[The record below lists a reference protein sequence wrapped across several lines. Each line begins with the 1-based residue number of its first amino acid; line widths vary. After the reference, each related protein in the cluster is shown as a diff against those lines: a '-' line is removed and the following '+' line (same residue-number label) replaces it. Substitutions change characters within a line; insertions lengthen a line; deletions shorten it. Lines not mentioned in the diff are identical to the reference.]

1 MTDPFF
7 IDKLRNLQ
15 GQVSKKY
22 NTFIRYVSSHP
33 KEIAFMTLT
42 DLSKASGVSR
52 STIVRFAVAL
62 GYEGYP
68 GLRKDFQ
75 QMIRSDLTTFE
86 RFRLYS
92 DEQKPQKQAKHPF
105 EKTLQ
110 TEREN
115 LQNLLSSVQQE
126 NLKRV
131 IHGLNVAETVFIAG
145 TQSTESIA
153 QYFAYHL
160 SIISDNIRFI
170 QRANGDAI
178 SLLKIMNKK
187 SLVFLISLV
196 RYPRALIQ
204 IGEWAKAKGAKIVV
218 ITDNILSPFKDIGNV
233 FLIVPTTFI
242 SFLYT
247 NAALVALLNAI
258 IVAFGSERKKSVV
271 NHLKRWEETHKFHS
285 IFALEK
291 EDEER

>member
-1 MTDPFF
+1 MAYPFF
-7 IDKLRNLQ
+7 FEKFRNLK

-22 NTFIRYVSSHP
+22 NTFVRYVSSHP

-42 DLSKASGVSR
+42 DLSKATGISR

-68 GLRKDFQ
+68 AFRKDFQ

-86 RFRLYS
+86 RFRLFS
-92 DEQKPQKQAKHPF
+92 DEQKPEKQTSRPF

-115 LQNLLSSVQQE
+115 LQKLLHSVQQE
-126 NLKRV
+126 NLERV
-131 IHGLNVAETVFIAG
+131 IHGLNTAETVFIAG
-145 TQSTESIA
+145 AQSTESIA

-178 SLLKIMNKK
+178 SLLKTMNKK
-187 SLVFLISLV
+187 SLVFIISIV
-196 RYPRALIQ
+196 RYPKALIQ
-204 IGEWAKAKGAKIVV
+204 IGEWAKTKGAKVV
-218 ITDNILSPFKDIGNV
+218 VVTDDILSPFKDIGHV

-247 NAALVALLNAI
+247 NAALIALLNAI
-258 IVAFGSERKKSVV
+258 IVAFGSERKKSVIK
-271 NHLKRWEETHKFHS
+271 HLKRWEEIHKFQS
-285 IFALEK
+285 IFAVGR
-291 EDEER
+291 EDEEG